1 MPSSAA
7 IIEGIDTLLNA
18 WNTVR
23 PGKSFAGMTLDE
35 FNKNYVTPCHKARAE
50 VAGKKNE
57 LKLAVHH
64 RENVDMAANE
74 AALAIVA
81 AVKSDKEED
90 GENGDLYAAMG
101 YVRKSDRKTG
111 RRMPKAAVATQ
122 NK

>member
-1 MPSSAA
+1 VKIWVAP
-7 IIEGIDTLLNA
+7 T
-18 WNTVR
+18 
-23 PGKSFAGMTLDE
+23 AGLISQSD
-35 FNKNYVTPCHKARAE
+35 R
-50 VAGKKNE
+50 
-57 LKLAVHH
+57 L
-64 RENVDMAANE
+64 
-74 AALAIVA
+74 LAIVA